1 MIFPKDVLS
10 GETNKDLEGDRLTVA
25 KAACPPQTP
34 PLGHAGLQGEFF
46 ICGGMDYKALCC
58 RNKNIST
65 NPVFYAIELCR
76 LSRLFF
82 ISHIL
87 TKPKAVCDQLLLAT
101 THRLLCIQMLQTGDR
116 RMVLPDGKRR
126 FRHMICAS

>member
-1 MIFPKDVLS
+1 MIFLRDVLS

-34 PLGHAGLQGEFF
+34 PLGHAAGRGSFF

-87 TKPKAVCDQLLLAT
+87 TKPKAVCDQLLSAT
-101 THRLLCIQMLQTGDR
+101 THQLLCIQRVQSGDR